1 MYFVSKRIE
10 ISYAHQLRLD
20 YESKCQRLHGHN
32 GVITVYCCAETLDR
46 NVMVVDFTHLKE
58 LVTERLDH
66 RNLNDLFDFNTTAE
80 NMARWICEQIP
91 QAYKVVFQESEGNI
105 AAYIRPGF
113 EHLGF

>member
-10 ISYAHQLRLD
+10 ISYAHQLSLD
-20 YESKCQRLHGHN
+20 YKSKCQRLHGHN
-32 GVITVYCCAETLDR
+32 GIITVYCCAETLDR
-46 NVMVVDFTHLKE
+46 NGMVVDFTHLKE

-80 NMARWICEQIP
+80 NMPRRICEQAL